1 MPAQPSGRQ
10 EKRGARDGMAIE
22 GPASLLQMLVETCA
36 SRDNCSSVRQQSGE
50 TEEILLDVE
59 LDGARYLLIRL
70 PKSEE
75 RAQLSPREQEIVR
88 MVAGGHPNKAIA
100 SVLNISSWTVC
111 TYLRRIF
118 AKLGVN
124 SRAAMVARMELSWMQ
139 EHRLPELTSRSNASE
154 TMLSD
159 TGLDGLDLPAG
170 RARMSPGRSLP
181 NTSRP
186 QKSIAPTLK

>member
-1 MPAQPSGRQ
+1 
-10 EKRGARDGMAIE
+10 
-22 GPASLLQMLVETCA
+22 
-36 SRDNCSSVRQQSGE
+36 
-50 TEEILLDVE
+50 
-59 LDGARYLLIRL
+59 
-70 PKSEE
+70 
-75 RAQLSPREQEIVR
+75 

-124 SRAAMVARMELSWMQ
+124 SRAAMVARVELSWMQ

-159 TGLDGLDLPAG
+159 TDGLDLPAT
-170 RARMSPGRSLP
+170 RPRMSPGRSLP
-181 NTSRP
+181 NTSRA
-186 QKSIAPTLK
+186 QKSIGPTLK

>member
-1 MPAQPSGRQ
+1 MPAQLSGRQ

-170 RARMSPGRSLP
+170 RPRMSPGRSLP

>member
-10 EKRGARDGMAIE
+10 EKRGARDDMVME
-22 GPASLLQMLVETCA
+22 SPASLLQMLVQTCA
-36 SRDNCSSVRQQSGE
+36 SRDNGSSVRQQSGE
-50 TEEILLDVE
+50 TEEILLDAE

-170 RARMSPGRSLP
+170 RPRMSPGRSLP
-181 NTSRP
+181 NSSRP